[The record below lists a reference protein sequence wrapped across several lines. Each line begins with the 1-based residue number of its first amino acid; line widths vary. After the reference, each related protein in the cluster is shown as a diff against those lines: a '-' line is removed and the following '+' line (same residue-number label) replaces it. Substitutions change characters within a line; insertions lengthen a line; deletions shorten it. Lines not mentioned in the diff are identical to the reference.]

1 MMLHMD
7 LHMHTALLAKAF
19 GAFFAIMNPFVNLP
33 LFLSL
38 TTGQQAAQQRR
49 TAWRTVVFSAV
60 MCAVVVG
67 GRHDAPGLL
76 RRQCG

>member
-7 LHMHTALLAKAF
+7 LHMNLHMDTALLVKAF

-38 TTGQQAAQQRR
+38 TTGQEAAQQRLH
-49 TAWRTVVFSAV
+49 TLS
-60 MCAVVVG
+60 M
-67 GRHDAPGLL
+67 
-76 RRQCG
+76 